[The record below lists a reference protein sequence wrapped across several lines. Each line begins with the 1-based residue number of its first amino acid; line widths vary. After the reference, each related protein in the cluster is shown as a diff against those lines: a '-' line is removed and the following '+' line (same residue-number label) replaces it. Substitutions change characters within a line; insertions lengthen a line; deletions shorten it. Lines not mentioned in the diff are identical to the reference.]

1 MRGPTAPKDPT
12 KKRPCLYMM
21 LDQDIAGMPGND
33 GSCRDTNYM
42 EGRLIE
48 QVKGICGDVDE
59 EILKLLENIEGF
71 TKLVH
76 SVGISITA
84 SSEEEKNEFIGF
96 VMQCYGKTD
105 KYATGTNV
113 RTKCPCNGEEVLLPV
128 AGMGLG
134 EQDDIIGAFHFDF
147 PQTCKSACVTLK
159 FYLNDGF
166 HVPEIEVDPPIEFDS
181 ENYRKMIGNSLLS
194 LGNTMRLKRA
204 IEKAKRGEDVVI
216 AYIGGSITQG
226 AGAKPITE
234 KSYAYLSYRGF
245 CDLFTKD
252 GGKNVKFVKAGVG
265 GTPSE
270 LGMIRYE
277 KDVTDYGN
285 IKPDIVI
292 VEFAVNDEG
301 DETEGVSYESLVRKI
316 AKAENEPAV
325 ILNFAVFMSEWNLES
340 RLVPVGENYDLPMV
354 SVKAAVVPQFNKDT
368 VITKRQYF
376 YDIFHPTNDGHRV
389 MADCLIHLFEK
400 ADEAEMPDCDSDFS
414 KPPVKGSQFEDIVL
428 VDSVNISDFASVT
441 ENGFDYKD
449 TEIQRVE
456 RNMDNFSTPVLEN
469 GWAKKSGTKN
479 AEFNMMITCK
489 NLILVSKDSGSPQF
503 GKADVYVD
511 DKLVLTP
518 DPLVNGWDH
527 CNPQII
533 LDETESKE
541 HQVRIVMHPGD
552 EEKRFTILGFGVT
565 V

>member
-113 RTKCPCNGEEVLLPV
+113 KTKCPCNGEEVLLPV

-511 DKLVLTP
+511 DKFVLTP

>member
-1 MRGPTAPKDPT
+1 MRGPKAPKDPT
-12 KKRPCLYMM
+12 KKRPCLYIM
-21 LDQDIAGMPGND
+21 LDQNIAGMPGRD
-33 GSCRDTNYM
+33 GSCRDTNFM

-48 QVKGICGDVDE
+48 QVKGICGDVGED
-59 EILKLLENIEGF
+59 ILKLLENMEGF

-84 SSEEEKNEFIGF
+84 ASEAEKKEQIDFTI
-96 VMQCYGKTD
+96 QCYGKVD
-105 KYATGTNV
+105 KYATGTKI

-128 AGMGLG
+128 DEMGIE

-147 PQTCKSACVTLK
+147 PETCKSACVTLK

-166 HVPEIEVDPPIEFDS
+166 HVPEIEVDPPIDFDS
-181 ENYRKMIGNSLLS
+181 ENYHKMIERSLLS
-194 LGNTMRLKRA
+194 LGNTLRLKRA
-204 IEKAKRGEDVVI
+204 IEKAKRGEEVVI

-226 AGAKPITE
+226 AGAKPIDE

-252 GGKNVKFVKAGVG
+252 GGKNVRFVKAGVG

-277 KDVTDYGN
+277 KDVTEYGA
-285 IKPDIVI
+285 ITPDIVV

-301 DETEGVSYESLVRKI
+301 DETEGVSFESLVRKI

-340 RLVPVGENYDLPMV
+340 RLVPIGENYDLPMV
-354 SVKAAVVPQFNKDT
+354 SVKAAVVPQFTNDT
-368 VITKRQYF
+368 AITKRQFF
-376 YDIFHPTNDGHRV
+376 YDIFHPTNEGHRV
-389 MADCLIHLFEK
+389 MADCLIHLFQK
-400 ADEAEMPDCDSDFS
+400 ADQAEMPASDSDFS

-428 VDSVNISDFASVT
+428 VDSANIAEFASVT
-441 ENGFDYKD
+441 VQGFDATD

-456 RNMDNFSTPVLEN
+456 RNMDKFPTPVLEN
-469 GWAKKSGTKN
+469 GWAKESGTKD
-479 AEFNMMITCK
+479 ASFTMDIKCK
-489 NLILVSKDSGSPQF
+489 NLVLISKDSGNPQF
-503 GKADVYVD
+503 GKADIYVD
-511 DKLVLTP
+511 EKLVLTA
-518 DPLVNGWDH
+518 DPLVIGWDH
-527 CNPQII
+527 CNPQVI
-533 LDETESKE
+533 LDEAEAGR
-541 HQVRIVMHPGD
+541 HQVKIVMHPGD

>member
-479 AEFNMMITCK
+479 AEFNMTITCK

-511 DKLVLTP
+511 DKFVLTP

>member
-479 AEFNMMITCK
+479 AEFNMTITCK

>member
-12 KKRPCLYMM
+12 KKRSCLYMM

-42 EGRLIE
+42 EGRLIQ

-59 EILKLLENIEGF
+59 EILKLLENMEGF

-76 SVGISITA
+76 SVGVSITA
-84 SSEEEKNEFIGF
+84 SSEAEKSEHIGF
-96 VMQCYGKTD
+96 IMQCYGKVD

-113 RTKCPCNGEEVLLPV
+113 RANCPCNGEEVLLPV
-128 AGMGLG
+128 EEMGIG

-147 PQTCKSACVTLK
+147 PQTCKSASVTLK

-166 HVPEIEVDPPIEFDS
+166 HVPEIEVDPPVEFDS
-181 ENYRKMIGNSLLS
+181 ENYRKMIDRSLLS
-194 LGNTMRLKRA
+194 LGNTLRLKRA
-204 IEKAKRGEDVVI
+204 IEKAKRGEEVVI

-226 AGAKPITE
+226 AGAKPINE

-252 GGKNVKFVKAGVG
+252 GGEHVRFVKAGVG

-277 KDVTDYGN
+277 KDVTDYGK

-301 DETEGVSYESLVRKI
+301 DETEGVSFESLVRKI

-325 ILNFAVFMSEWNLES
+325 ILNFAVFMSEWNLEN
-340 RLVPVGENYDLPMV
+340 RLVPVGENYDLPMA
-354 SVKAAVVPQFNKDT
+354 SVKAAVVPQFGKDT

-389 MADCLIHLFEK
+389 MADCLIHLFKK
-400 ADEAEMPDCDSDFS
+400 ADEAEMPSCDSDFS
-414 KPPVKGSQFEDIVL
+414 KPPVKGNQFEDIML
-428 VDSVNISDFASVT
+428 VDSVNIADFGSVT

-449 TEIQRVE
+449 NEIQHVE
-456 RNMDNFSTPVLEN
+456 RDMDNFATPVLEN
-469 GWAKKSGTKN
+469 GWAKEYGTKD
-479 AEFNMMITCK
+479 AEFNMTITCK

-541 HQVRIVMHPGD
+541 HRVRIVMHPGD

>member
-166 HVPEIEVDPPIEFDS
+166 HVPEIKVDPPIEFDS

-479 AEFNMMITCK
+479 AEFNMTIRCK